1 MRKQQLNS
9 AGQITT
15 NILSCLCVVFVIA
28 LPWIHMR
35 YSLWVENVS
44 VGLELQHLARH
55 IVAELLNLFSGYLK
69 NVSLD
74 HLPFVTMV

>member
-1 MRKQQLNS
+1 
-9 AGQITT
+9 
-15 NILSCLCVVFVIA
+15 
-28 LPWIHMR
+28 MR